1 MYVYL
6 LPPSLPFFFSFI
18 LLHLKKIVFFLITF
32 WGLCSVL
39 LCCVQVL
46 SGCSEWGYSFLWCIG
61 FHCGA
66 FSCCGTRALGVWAS
80 ELQLSGSGVVASGP
94 EGAWASVVTVCGLS
108 S

>member
-1 MYVYL
+1 MTCMYVYL
-6 LPPSLPFFFSFI
+6 LPPSLPFLFSFI

-66 FSCCGTRALGVWAS
+66 FSCCGTLAIS
-80 ELQLSGSGVVASGP
+80 TQ
-94 EGAWASVVTVCGLS
+94 ASVVVAHGL
-108 S
+108 